1 MMLHRGLGSALLL
14 HVASAGAEGPKKVVT
29 RMPAAPVHV
38 PTASELPSTA
48 RGWPGIKNREESAI
62 YPTCKLTS

>member
-14 HVASAGAEGPKKVVT
+14 HVAKGPKKGVT
-29 RMPAAPVHV
+29 RMPAASVHV
-38 PTASELPSTA
+38 ATASELPSTA